1 MLLQTYIDVP
11 SMIGIMEIIV
21 QIMIEV
27 LLLIRRL
34 SRVE

>member
-11 SMIGIMEIIV
+11 PMIGIMEIIV